1 MADVEFIDNHLQ
13 VNRAIDDAVGAFLLE
28 ASAELVS
35 AAARGSRVDSGH
47 LKGSW
52 AANVDESKGEA
63 VIGSPLENAI
73 WEEFGTGEY
82 AVEKKSPSGY
92 WVYVKDSSD
101 TTSDDKRIGK
111 RYSLE
116 KAKLIV
122 AMMRADGLDA
132 YYTNGK
138 KPNHTLQKAFDK
150 NKAKIIRRAE
160 KIFKARFDD

>member
-1 MADVEFIDNHLQ
+1 MADVEFKDNRIQ

-28 ASAELVS
+28 ASAEIVS
-35 AAARGSRVDSGH
+35 AAARGSRKDTGQ

-52 AANVDESKGEA
+52 KANVDESSGVA
-63 VIGSPLENAI
+63 TIGSELENAI

-82 AVEKKSPSGY
+82 AELGGHGGGY
-92 WVYVKDSSD
+92 WVFVKDGDSGGN
-101 TTSDDKRIGK
+101 KKLGK

-116 KAKLIV
+116 KAKQIV

-138 KPNHTLQKAFDK
+138 KPNHTLQRAFDK
-150 NKAKIIRRAE
+150 NKAKIIRRARQL
-160 KIFKARFDD
+160 FKARFSE